1 MLSLH
6 EQNLNLALGLLS
18 GKVKGTLDQIVVVTK
33 SQNVSY
39 FVNVKVCW
47 VLKELTTNV
56 NAKISSLDFG
66 GSPKSRFPTS
76 DVCFLD

>member
-6 EQNLNLALGLLS
+6 ERNLNLALGLLS

-33 SQNVSY
+33 SQY
-39 FVNVKVCW
+39 FVNVEVCW

-56 NAKISSLDFG
+56 NAKISSLVFG

>member
-6 EQNLNLALGLLS
+6 ERNLNLALGLLS

-33 SQNVSY
+33 Y

-56 NAKISSLDFG
+56 NAKISSLVFG